1 MKKLRN
7 YMMFS
12 ASEIDNIEFDT
23 ICQNSVKDLKI
34 STNNKTF
41 VNWEKDMPKWVNNL
55 KTKVGPFSESNIE
68 TFLAEET
75 WAKQSFKK
83 RISKFLGLTK
93 R

>member
-34 STNNKTF
+34 SIDNRTF
-41 VNWEKDMPKWVNNL
+41 VKWENTMPKWVNNL
-55 KTKVGPFSESNIE
+55 KTKVGPFSESNME
-68 TFLAEET
+68 TFLAEES
-75 WAKQSFKK
+75 WAKQSFIK
-83 RISKFLGLTK
+83 RISKFLGLPK